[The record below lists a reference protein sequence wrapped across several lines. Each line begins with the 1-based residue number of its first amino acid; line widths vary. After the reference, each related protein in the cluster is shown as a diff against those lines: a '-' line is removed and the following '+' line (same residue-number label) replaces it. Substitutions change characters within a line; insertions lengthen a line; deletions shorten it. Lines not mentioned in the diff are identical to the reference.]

1 MICTMIEK
9 QMPIKSFDVHRV
21 FDSIPGYISIQD
33 SGLKIL
39 YANQMFKNDFGDGVG
54 KLCHSVYKNASFRC
68 ESCPVLKTFDD
79 GLGHFSEE
87 TVQLLNGDICQVLVQ
102 SSPVKDPQGN
112 VEAVIELLTNIT
124 ELKKTRKELSVL
136 GQSIAFLSH
145 AIKNILEGLQG
156 GAYVVDEGIKDN
168 DMVLAGKG
176 WNIVKKNIFDITDVA
191 QNILFSS
198 KDRPLNYQYVH
209 PNKLAED
216 TISLFQDRALSL
228 KVMLCFD
235 PDNSLPLV
243 WVDPASIKRMLHNLI
258 WNAIEACMNDMAL
271 KSYSVIVRTGFYDDR
286 HFKFEVEDNG
296 MGMDEYTKKNIF
308 EEFFST
314 KGSKGTGLGLSVV
327 DKIIN
332 KHGGRIEIDST
343 TGQGALF
350 RIILKLREDS

>member
-1 MICTMIEK
+1 MSFAMTGK
-9 QMPIKSFDVHRV
+9 DMPIRSYDVHRML
-21 FDSIPGYISIQD
+21 DSIPCYISIQD
-33 SGLKIL
+33 SGLRIL
-39 YANQMFKNDFGDGVG
+39 YTNQAFKNDFGDGEG
-54 KLCHSVYKNASFRC
+54 KLCHRVYKSVSFRC
-68 ESCPVLKTFDD
+68 EDCPVLKTFDD
-79 GLGHFSEE
+79 GLEHFSEE
-87 TVQLLNGDICQVLVQ
+87 TVQLLSGEICQVFVQ
-102 SSPVKDPQGN
+102 SSAMKDQQGN

-124 ELKKTRKELSVL
+124 ALKKTRKELSVL

-198 KDRPLNYQYVH
+198 KDRPLNYQHAH

-216 TISLFQDRALSL
+216 TINLFKDRSLSL
-228 KVMLCFD
+228 DIRLIFEPEKT
-235 PDNSLPLV
+235 LPFVLV
-243 WVDPASIKRMLHNLI
+243 DAASIKRMLNNLI
-258 WNAIEACMNDMAL
+258 WNAMEACMNDL
-271 KSYSVIVRTGFYDDR
+271 SVKSHSVIVRTGFYDDG
-286 HFKFEVEDNG
+286 HFMFEVEDNG
-296 MGMDEYTKKNIF
+296 MGMDENTKKNIF

-327 DKIIN
+327 DKIVN
-332 KHGGRIEIDST
+332 KHGGRIEIDSS

-350 RIILKLREDS
+350 RIIFKLRDDS